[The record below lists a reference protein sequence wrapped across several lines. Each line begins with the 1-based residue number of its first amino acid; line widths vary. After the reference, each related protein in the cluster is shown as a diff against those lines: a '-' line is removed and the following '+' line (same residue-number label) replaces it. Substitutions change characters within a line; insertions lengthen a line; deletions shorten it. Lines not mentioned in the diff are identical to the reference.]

1 MIWGGAALVLAL
13 VAWRWRPLLLATLS
27 EDLAAAAGVDPR
39 RERLILTLALAL
51 LVAVALKVVGALLV
65 TAMLIVPAAAAR
77 PRRRAHARRR
87 WPSARWR
94 PAPPRPLAG
103 LAGSARLDT
112 PAGPSIVVAAIAL
125 LVLAAGIAPL
135 LARRR

>member
-51 LVAVALKVVGALLV
+51 LVAVALKVVGVLLV

-77 PRRRAHARRR
+77 SVARTPEAMAVAAVGGRHRRGPSPG
-87 WPSARWR
+87 WP
-94 PAPPRPLAG
+94 
-103 LAGSARLDT
+103 ARLGST
-112 PAGPSIVVAAIAL
+112 RRPGRRSWSPRWSCWSSR
-125 LVLAAGIAPL
+125 
-135 LARRR
+135 ARLGR